1 MAELIQLLT
10 RPRRVIGFLFCLSAA
25 SLLFA
30 VLPQQ
35 LVEGKAVEGQWYS
48 VLPPLV
54 AVSVAL
60 FFRNLVLAL
69 AAAFLTGAFLTF
81 GLNPFFALPRAF
93 YTFIWSNLVNGFNIS
108 IFVFLFAL
116 VGMIHVTY
124 RSGGIHG
131 LAEKLM
137 VIARG
142 PRSTKL
148 ATFFAGLIIFFDDY
162 SNTVVVGSTMR
173 KLSDR
178 WKISREKLAYLV
190 DSTAAPIAG
199 LAMLSTWIAF
209 EVFLFS
215 QMAGGLGLEEGGYA
229 VFIKSVPY
237 RFYCWGTLIFVLF
250 TCLSNRDFGPM
261 YRAEIRAARSGKVL
275 RDGAQPL
282 ISERNENLEPDPG
295 QRHLASV
302 AAIPIIWVIG
312 SIFTGILL
320 IGRHRILEDGGTFSL
335 LSPAD
340 WRNAFGY
347 ATNPA
352 YGEAGSMLILAL
364 AAISGGI
371 LAIALAVGRRVVTF
385 GKAFKAYW
393 QAIPTMRMAAFI
405 LIMAWSMK
413 EICTT
418 GLHTDQYLISL
429 LGNRLPVWILPL
441 LTFFIASGIAF
452 STGTSFGTMGILIPV
467 ILPLAYSLGAYDE
480 ASKLYFWLTAAAI
493 LDGAI
498 FGDHCG
504 PISDTTVLSS
514 IATGCDHIDHVE
526 TQVVYA
532 VSVMF
537 MVAMTGYL
545 AVGFGLPLW
554 SFFTLFPLLAIL
566 LLVVIGKRVVQ

>member
-108 IFVFLFAL
+108 IFVFLFFPGRNDSRDL
-116 VGMIHVTY
+116 SKWRHS
-124 RSGGIHG
+124 RFSGKVDGDRPGSAVYQIG
-131 LAEKLM
+131 D
-137 VIARG
+137 
-142 PRSTKL
+142 
-148 ATFFAGLIIFFDDY
+148 FFAGLIIFFDDY

-452 STGTSFGTMGILIPV
+452 ATGTSFGTMGILIPV

-554 SFFTLFPLLAIL
+554 SFFTLFPLLALL